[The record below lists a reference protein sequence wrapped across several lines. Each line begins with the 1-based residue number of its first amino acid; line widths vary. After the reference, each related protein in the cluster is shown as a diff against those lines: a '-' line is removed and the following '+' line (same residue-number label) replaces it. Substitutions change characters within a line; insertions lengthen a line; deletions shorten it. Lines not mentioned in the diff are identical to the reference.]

1 MISTHCELCGW
12 PLELMCQGM
21 QACQMT
27 KVVKKGWAVVG
38 LPDTANGWQGTGAP
52 GSALLAMRSH
62 HIVQRF
68 VCLASLRQV
77 IAF

>member
-1 MISTHCELCGW
+1 
-12 PLELMCQGM
+12 
-21 QACQMT
+21 MT

-77 IAF
+77 ITL